1 VDRRPAGIR
10 FDGRELEMLTELS
23 IRNFAIIDEMKVSFA
38 DGLNVLTGETGA
50 GKSIIIGAVSLLLGD
65 RASSDMIRSFEDSAV
80 VEALFDVGEKQGLR
94 ERLREM
100 GFHDGDELVLK
111 RVVSRSGK
119 NRVYINGQLATLGM
133 LSDLSESLIN
143 ICGQHEHQV
152 ILSAEN
158 HIDILDEFGGLL
170 AFRSEYR
177 ELYDQYQ
184 SLNDKIR
191 NLLTVKKNRGERE
204 DLLRFQQNELDEAG
218 ICIGGDATLLEEKKV
233 LNNVRKLMDFAERAH
248 DALYGKTG
256 SILEELRGAIA
267 NVREIRKIDQ
277 GLKLHEQDV
286 DAVFYQLEEA
296 ALTLRDYKK
305 NLSYDPARLEAIE
318 DRLELLGRLKRKYG
332 RTIEDVVKKR
342 EEIGEELRTIS
353 SVDEEIE
360 QLSQAIELQKS
371 KMLAKAELLSRK
383 RREAAFTLK
392 EAIEEEI
399 HTLRMEK
406 AVFDVVFKNAVAGV
420 GEVAINSRGID
431 DVEFYLATNVGET
444 LKPLN
449 RIASGG
455 ELSRIMLA
463 MKKVLAKTGSVGTI
477 IFDEVD
483 SGIGGATAEDVGRKL
498 KDVSKHHQ
506 ILCITHLP
514 QIACFGDRHYR
525 VLKAV
530 SDERT
535 VTSVDVL
542 SREQRLDE
550 IARMLGGAELTRKT
564 REHARE
570 MLELS
575 RHK

>member
-152 ILSAEN
+152 ILNAEN

>member
-1 VDRRPAGIR
+1 
-10 FDGRELEMLTELS
+10 MLTELS
-23 IRNFAIIDEMKVSFA
+23 IRNFAIIDELKVSFA

-94 ERLREM
+94 KRLREM

-152 ILSAEN
+152 ILNAEN

-218 ICIGGDATLLEEKKV
+218 ICIGEDATLLEEKKV
-233 LNNVRKLMDFAERAH
+233 LSNVRKLMDFAERAH

-277 GLKLHEQDV
+277 GLKLHEQDI
-286 DAVFYQLEEA
+286 DAVFYQIEEA

-318 DRLELLGRLKRKYG
+318 DRLEFLGRLKRKYG

-342 EEIGEELRTIS
+342 EEIGEELRKIS

-371 KMLAKAELLSRK
+371 EMLAKAELLSRK
-383 RREAAFTLK
+383 RRNAAFTLK

-406 AVFDVVFKNAVAGV
+406 AVFDVVFKNAVAGG
-420 GEVAINSRGID
+420 GEVSMNPRGID
-431 DVEFYLATNVGET
+431 EVEFYLATNVGET

-525 VLKAV
+525 VVKAV

-542 SREQRLDE
+542 SREERLDE
-550 IARMLGGAELTRKT
+550 IARMLGGAELTKKT

>member
-1 VDRRPAGIR
+1 
-10 FDGRELEMLTELS
+10 MLTELS
-23 IRNFAIIDEMKVSFA
+23 IRNFAIIDEMNVSFA

-50 GKSIIIGAVSLLLGD
+50 GKSIIIGAVSLLLGE
-65 RASSDMIRSFEDSAV
+65 RASADMIRSFEDSAV
-80 VEALFDVGEKQGLR
+80 VEALFDVREKQGLR

-100 GFHDGDELVLK
+100 GFHDGDELILK

-133 LSDLSESLIN
+133 LSVLSESLIN
-143 ICGQHEHQV
+143 VCGQHEHQV
-152 ILSAEN
+152 ILNAEN

-170 AFRSEYR
+170 TFRSEYR
-177 ELYDQYQ
+177 EIYDQYQ
-184 SLNDKIR
+184 LLNDTIR

-204 DLLRFQQNELDEAG
+204 DLLRFQQDELDEAG
-218 ICIGGDATLLEEKKV
+218 IFIGEDTDLLEEKKV
-233 LNNVRKLMDFAERAH
+233 LINVQKLMDFAERAH
-248 DALYGKTG
+248 EALYGKAG
-256 SILEELRGAIA
+256 SILEELRGAITYI
-267 NVREIRKIDQ
+267 REIKKIDQ
-277 GLKLHEQDV
+277 ALKLQEQDI

-305 NLSYDPARLEAIE
+305 NLAYDPARLEAIE
-318 DRLELLGRLKRKYG
+318 DRLELLGRMKRKYG

-360 QLSQAIELQKS
+360 QLSRAIELQKS
-371 KMLAKAELLSRK
+371 QILEKAQLLSQK
-383 RREAAFTLK
+383 RREAASVLK
-392 EAIEEEI
+392 EAIEKEI
-399 HTLRMEK
+399 HSLRMEK
-406 AVFDVVFKNAVAGV
+406 AVF
-420 GEVAINSRGID
+420 EVMFRDSVDDRRESSVNSKGID
-431 DVEFYLATNVGET
+431 DVEFYLATNAGEA

-525 VLKAV
+525 VVKAV
-530 SDERT
+530 SDART
-535 VTSVDVL
+535 ITLVDVL
-542 SREQRLDE
+542 SREERLDE
-550 IARMLGGAELTRKT
+550 IARMLGGAEMTKKT